1 MTSPAASSPEIGAAG
16 FESGRTLY
24 FPCFDAFRF
33 FGMTMVLVVHA
44 TFATRPWVQ
53 AHLPDWLQAVLER
66 MDVGVAVF
74 FVISGFLLFRPFV
87 ARQLDAKPPIRIRT
101 YLRRRLLRV
110 IPGYWFALT
119 ACVVLLGQ
127 LLGSA
132 KNAFLYYFLLFPF
145 GSQNVALGGG
155 PGHEGDYAIP
165 QA

>member
-1 MTSPAASSPEIGAAG
+1 WTSKRSTTKRARATPRNPPRGNDVTSPAASSPEIGAAG

-74 FVISGFLLFRPFV
+74 FVISGF
-87 ARQLDAKPPIRIRT
+87 
-101 YLRRRLLRV
+101 
-110 IPGYWFALT
+110 
-119 ACVVLLGQ
+119 
-127 LLGSA
+127 
-132 KNAFLYYFLLFPF
+132 
-145 GSQNVALGGG
+145 
-155 PGHEGDYAIP
+155 
-165 QA
+165 